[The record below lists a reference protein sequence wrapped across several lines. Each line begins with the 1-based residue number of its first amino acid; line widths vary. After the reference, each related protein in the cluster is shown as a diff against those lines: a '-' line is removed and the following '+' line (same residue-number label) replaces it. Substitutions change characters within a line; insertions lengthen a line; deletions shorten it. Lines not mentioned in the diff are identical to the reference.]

1 MLFSNFN
8 KIIRITIIIKQSKL
22 RNFATKL
29 FNLGY
34 YLALFKKKE
43 SAKSMIIP
51 PIENSN
57 PIIDISIYFFFFKS
71 KREKIFLKIKLTGL
85 GFLSSTK

>member
-1 MLFSNFN
+1 
-8 KIIRITIIIKQSKL
+8 
-22 RNFATKL
+22 
-29 FNLGY
+29 
-34 YLALFKKKE
+34 
-43 SAKSMIIP
+43 MIIP